1 MTNQDDLRALFAS
14 LRGEERRLR
23 RPPPDGTGGILM
35 AEGARLVVHAQ
46 QRGHHLNALLVSTK
60 YNGPMPEGDHGVLTL
75 EPDDIQRLTGFGAM
89 REMLGAFDRPPDA
102 ETGPVIA
109 GARSVLVLEGVANP
123 SNVGTIIRSAVAL
136 GMDATLVGPASSDP
150 YGRRA
155 LRTSMGTALDHPW
168 APDPDPIATCR
179 ANGIV
184 TLALTPDPTAQR
196 LEDALAQH
204 LGARIALVLGAEGP
218 GLTDATMAAAD
229 ACVTIPMAPGIDSL
243 NVAAAAAIACYL
255 VASR

>member
-1 MTNQDDLRALFAS
+1 
-14 LRGEERRLR
+14 
-23 RPPPDGTGGILM
+23 M

-60 YNGPMPEGDHGVLTL
+60 YSGPLPGGNHGVLTL
-75 EPDDIQRLTGFGAM
+75 GPEDIQRLTGFGAM
-89 REMLGAFDRPPDA
+89 REMLGAFDRPADA
-102 ETGPVIA
+102 EPGAVIA

-179 ANGIV
+179 ANGIA
-184 TLALTPDPTAQR
+184 TLALTPDAGARR
-196 LEDALAQH
+196 LEEVLAERTGQ
-204 LGARIALVLGAEGP
+204 RVALVLGAEGP
-218 GLTDATMAAAD
+218 GLTHTTLAAAD
-229 ACVTIPMAPGIDSL
+229 ERVTIPMAPGIDSL

>member
-1 MTNQDDLRALFAS
+1 
-14 LRGEERRLR
+14 
-23 RPPPDGTGGILM
+23 M

-60 YNGPMPEGDHGVLTL
+60 YSGPLPEGNHGVLTL
-75 EPDDIQRLTGFGAM
+75 EPEDIQRLTGFGAM
-89 REMLGAFDRPPDA
+89 REMLGAFDRPADA
-102 ETGPVIA
+102 EPGAVIA

-179 ANGIV
+179 ANGIA
-184 TLALTPDPTAQR
+184 TLALTPDAGARR
-196 LEDALAQH
+196 LEEVLAERTGQ
-204 LGARIALVLGAEGP
+204 RVALVLGAEGP
-218 GLTDATMAAAD
+218 GLTHTTLAAAD
-229 ACVTIPMAPGIDSL
+229 ERVTIPMAPGIDSL

>member
-1 MTNQDDLRALFAS
+1 
-14 LRGEERRLR
+14 
-23 RPPPDGTGGILM
+23 
-35 AEGARLVVHAQ
+35 
-46 QRGHHLNALLVSTK
+46 
-60 YNGPMPEGDHGVLTL
+60 
-75 EPDDIQRLTGFGAM
+75 
-89 REMLGAFDRPPDA
+89 
-102 ETGPVIA
+102 
-109 GARSVLVLEGVANP
+109 
-123 SNVGTIIRSAVAL
+123 
-136 GMDATLVGPASSDP
+136 MDATLVGPASSDP

-184 TLALTPDPTAQR
+184 TLALTPDAGAQR

-204 LGARIALVLGAEGP
+204 SGDRVALVLGAEGP

>member
-1 MTNQDDLRALFAS
+1 MDPDALRDLFAS

-46 QRGHHLNALLVSTK
+46 ERGHHLNALLVSTK
-60 YNGPMPEGDHGVLTL
+60 YNGPLPAGDHGVLTL
-75 EPDDIQRLTGFGAM
+75 EPEEIQRLTGFGAM

-102 ETGPVIA
+102 ETGPVIE
-109 GARSVLVLEGVANP
+109 GARNVLVLEGVANP

-179 ANGIV
+179 AKGIV
-184 TLALTPDPTAQR
+184 TLALTPDPGAQR

-204 LGARIALVLGAEGP
+204 SGQRVALVLGAEGP

>member
-1 MTNQDDLRALFAS
+1 
-14 LRGEERRLR
+14 
-23 RPPPDGTGGILM
+23 M

-60 YNGPMPEGDHGVLTL
+60 YSGPLPEGNHGVLTL
-75 EPDDIQRLTGFGAM
+75 GPEDIQRLTGFGAM
-89 REMLGAFDRPPDA
+89 REMLGAFDRPADA
-102 ETGPVIA
+102 EPGPVIA

-179 ANGIV
+179 ANGIA
-184 TLALTPDPTAQR
+184 TLALTPDAGARR
-196 LEDALAQH
+196 LEEVLAERTGQ
-204 LGARIALVLGAEGP
+204 RVALVLGAEGP
-218 GLTDATMAAAD
+218 GLTHTTLAAAD
-229 ACVTIPMAPGIDSL
+229 ERVTIPMAPGIDSL